1 MESRTARLNRIAPR
15 RIRVQAALWV
25 TELHGPDR
33 NAALEAKV
41 KQWIAEDPRHAAA
54 FELATDAWQRSGNL
68 PGHLPLRE
76 AVDRNSRM
84 PRRVS
89 RPILVGIAVLIAGL
103 MVAIYLAR
111 DNALSTGAG
120 EQRTVALNDGTEVSL
135 NANSRVVVQYDE
147 RVRRVTLVKGEASF
161 NVVKHQPRPFVV
173 VAGDRKVVAVG
184 TSFMVRREDSSGSGF
199 SVTLVEGRV
208 AVEPLSGPDVL
219 PMEFMPATDLM
230 PGLKLLTAGQRLR
243 FTRNTVDTVDSPN
256 LEKVTAWQRG
266 QLIFDDASLQ
276 EAVTDFNRYASKTIV
291 LGDAELAKLRVGGV
305 FRIGDPTSFARAM
318 AATYE
323 LSMSDDGKTITLG
336 SARAARGK

>member
-1 MESRTARLNRIAPR
+1 MESRTAQLNRIAPR

-33 NAALEAKV
+33 DAALEAKV
-41 KQWIAEDPRHAAA
+41 KRWIAEDPRHAAA

-68 PGHLPLRE
+68 PGGLPLGE
-76 AVDRNSRM
+76 AVDVNSKG
-84 PRRVS
+84 PRRTS
-89 RPILVGIAVLIAGL
+89 RPVLAGVAVLMVGL
-103 MVAIYLAR
+103 VVAIYLAR
-111 DNALSTGAG
+111 DNTLSTGPG

-135 NANSRVVVQYDE
+135 NANSRVIVQYDE

-184 TSFMVRREDSSGSGF
+184 TSFVVRREDSSASGF

-208 AVEPLSGPDVL
+208 AVEPVSGPDVL
-219 PMEFMPATDLM
+219 PMQTMPAMEVM
-230 PGLKLLTAGQRLR
+230 PGLKLLTPGQRLR
-243 FTRNTVDTVDSPN
+243 FTRNTADTVDSPN

-318 AATYE
+318 AATNQ
-323 LSMSDDGKTITLG
+323 LIMSDDGKTIVLN
-336 SARAARGK
+336 SARPTRGK